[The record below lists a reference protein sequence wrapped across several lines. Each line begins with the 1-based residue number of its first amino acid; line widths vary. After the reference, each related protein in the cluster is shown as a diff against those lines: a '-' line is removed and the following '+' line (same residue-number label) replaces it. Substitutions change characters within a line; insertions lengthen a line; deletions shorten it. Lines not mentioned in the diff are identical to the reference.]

1 MAKAIIPEENIELNF
16 WQKIGQKAKDFWGWL
31 RADKK
36 RLIGAVVIVLL
47 LAFVIFRL
55 HASASGKVQYQ
66 TATVQTGTVVST
78 ISASGKAISTSILPI
93 NTQTSGIVN
102 NVYVKDG
109 DKVVKGE
116 TIATVTPDTTGEQ
129 TYAQALS
136 SYISAK
142 NSVDQANNSYY
153 TLQAAAFAASNKFS
167 TDPTL
172 QNLNQDDPAYVQA
185 NDAWLAAQANFLNQ
199 KNQVNQANIN
209 LSNASINLANSSPTI
224 TSPYTG
230 TISNVNLVSGM
241 VITASTNSTTGAVSS
256 QRIAVIQNS
265 ATPIINVTLGE
276 TDVPNVK
283 IGQKATVTFDSIT
296 NETFTGVVAT
306 VDRIGTVSSNVTSYG
321 VNIKLDSGSDQILP
335 NMAATADIITATAT
349 DALYIPSAAL
359 VTQNGQNYAQ
369 VLQNGKEVQV
379 PVEVGI
385 SSDTDTVITSGLTE
399 GETVVTGTVSAT
411 STSSSTR
418 SVFSTGGGGFG
429 GGGTIRAVTGGRGG

>member
-1 MAKAIIPEENIELNF
+1 VNMAKSEIELNL
-16 WQKIGQKAKDFWGWL
+16 WQKVVLKAGAFWGWV

-36 RLIGAVVIVLL
+36 RLVGAVVIVVLL
-47 LAFVIFRL
+47 IFGIWRM
-55 HASASGKVQYQ
+55 ASTGANKVQYQ
-66 TATVQTGTVVST
+66 TSTVQKGTVVS
-78 ISASGKAISTSILPI
+78 IVSASGRAISTSVLPI
-93 NTQTSGIVN
+93 NTLTSGIVN

-109 DKVVKGE
+109 DPVVKGQM
-116 TIATVTPDTTGEQ
+116 IATITPDTTGEQ
-129 TYAQALS
+129 TYAQAYS

-142 NSVDQANNSYY
+142 NALNQANNSYY

-172 QNLNQDDPAYVQA
+172 QNLKQDDPAYVQA

-199 KNQVNQANIN
+199 KNQVDQANVN
-209 LSNASINLANSSPTI
+209 LSNAAINLANSSPTI
-224 TSPYTG
+224 TSPYSG

-256 QRIAVIQNS
+256 QRIAVIQNN

-283 IGQKATVTFDSIT
+283 IGQKATITFDSIT

-321 VNIKLDSGSDQILP
+321 VNIKLDSGSNQILP

-349 DALYIPSAAL
+349 DVLYIPSAAL
-359 VTQNGQNYAQ
+359 VTQSGQNYAQ
-369 VLQNGKEVQV
+369 VLQSGKEVQV
-379 PVEVGI
+379 PVEVGL

-399 GETVVTGTVSAT
+399 GETVITGTVTAT

-418 SVFSTGGGGFG
+418 SVFSTGGGGGAIFR
-429 GGGTIRAVTGGRGG
+429 GTTGRGG